1 MDSKRI
7 LILGG
12 GLAGL
17 SSALALA
24 EAGYRVELVE
34 RKPHLGGRAASYL
47 LPDGEHVDN
56 CQHVTMACCTNLEDF
71 YRRVGAS
78 GKIRYYDRVVF
89 LDRQGKRAVLQSSP
103 LPPPVHLA
111 PSFLMLPFLSWR
123 DKRGIARAMLHIT
136 RQGGAVRNPDSSTM
150 LAWLQSE
157 GQTPQAIERVWR
169 SVLVSALD
177 EELDRAGAQYGVD
190 VFWKA
195 FLKNRRGFEVGIPTV
210 PLGELYGGCR
220 EAIERRG
227 GTVRTRTAVRAL
239 RIDGGRVAAA
249 VLADGG
255 EIEADVFLSAVPHDA
270 LLELLPDVVV
280 AGAPVFRG
288 LRELRSSPITG
299 VHLWLDRQVTDEPYM
314 ALLERTTQWIFNKTK
329 LYADNAAPSAAPVV
343 GASRLGATVPPQ
355 PQASPAA
362 QYLQLVISA
371 SYGLVEKS
379 RQEIVDLCWREV
391 QETLPAARQAQLV
404 KATVVKEVA
413 ATFSP
418 TPGCDRLRP
427 GPRCSL
433 ANLYLAG
440 DWTAT
445 GWPATMEG
453 AVRSGYLAAEAIL
466 AADGRA
472 QSLLKD
478 DLAAEGMA
486 RWWAAR

>member
-24 EAGYRVELVE
+24 EAGHRVELVE

-136 RQGGAVRNPDSSTM
+136 RQGGPVRNPDSSTM

-227 GTVRTRTAVRAL
+227 GAVRTRTAVRGL
-239 RIDGGRVAAA
+239 RIEAGRVAAA
-249 VLADGG
+249 VLADGA
-255 EIEADVFLSAVPHDA
+255 EIVADVFLSALPHDA
-270 LLELLPDVVV
+270 LLE
-280 AGAPVFRG
+280 
-288 LRELRSSPITG
+288 
-299 VHLWLDRQVTDEPYM
+299 
-314 ALLERTTQWIFNKTK
+314 
-329 LYADNAAPSAAPVV
+329 
-343 GASRLGATVPPQ
+343 
-355 PQASPAA
+355 
-362 QYLQLVISA
+362 
-371 SYGLVEKS
+371 
-379 RQEIVDLCWREV
+379 
-391 QETLPAARQAQLV
+391 
-404 KATVVKEVA
+404 
-413 ATFSP
+413 
-418 TPGCDRLRP
+418 
-427 GPRCSL
+427 
-433 ANLYLAG
+433 
-440 DWTAT
+440 
-445 GWPATMEG
+445 
-453 AVRSGYLAAEAIL
+453 
-466 AADGRA
+466 
-472 QSLLKD
+472 
-478 DLAAEGMA
+478 
-486 RWWAAR
+486 

>member
-1 MDSKRI
+1 M
-7 LILGG
+7 
-12 GLAGL
+12 
-17 SSALALA
+17 
-24 EAGYRVELVE
+24 VE

-71 YRRVGAS
+71 YARVGAS
-78 GKIRYYDRVVF
+78 EKIRYYNRVVF
-89 LDRQGKRAVLQSSP
+89 LDREGHRAVLEASA
-103 LPPPVHLA
+103 LPPPLHLA

-123 DKRGIARAMLHIT
+123 DKRGIGRAMLHIA
-136 RQGGAVRNPDSSTM
+136 RQGGAACNGDSSTM
-150 LAWLQSE
+150 LEWLHSE
-157 GQTPQAIERVWR
+157 GQTPEAIERVWR

-195 FLKNRRGFEVGIPTV
+195 FMRNRRGFEVGIPTV

-227 GTVRTRTAVRAL
+227 GSVRMRTAVRGL
-239 RIDGGRVAAA
+239 RIEEGRVAAA

-255 EIEADVFLSAVPHDA
+255 EITADIYVTALPHEA
-270 LLELLPDVVV
+270 LLELLPAEVV
-280 AGAPVFRG
+280 AGEAVFSG

-299 VHLWLDRQVTDEPYM
+299 VHLWLDRAVTEEPYV
-314 ALLERTTQWIFNKTK
+314 ALLERTTQWIFNKTR
-329 LYADNAAPSAAPVV
+329 LYS
-343 GASRLGATVPPQ
+343 GARAEGGG
-355 PQASPAA
+355 

-391 QETLPAARQAQLV
+391 QEALPAARMAELV

-418 TPGCDRLRP
+418 APGCDRFRP
-427 GPRCSL
+427 GPRSPL

-453 AVRSGYLAAEAIL
+453 AVRSGYRAAEAIL
-466 AADGRA
+466 ADGGQPRKLVREDLPA
-472 QSLLKD
+472 QGFSRLG
-478 DLAAEGMA
+478 APS
-486 RWWAAR
+486 